1 MSVELKPGWL
11 ARDVA
16 LAAER
21 LSRSSGRTPNAI
33 FLEEYTPGQGRKKKY
48 SATIAI
54 PVTPEFKETLN
65 KLAWYENVSMSHLAR
80 TLLEVAVLEFIRKS
94 EEAENV

>member
-1 MSVELKPGWL
+1 MSVELEPGWL

-16 LAAER
+16 RAAKR
-21 LSRSSGRTPNAI
+21 LSLSSGRMPNSI

-48 SATIAI
+48 GAAIAI
-54 PVTPEFKETLN
+54 PVTPEFKEVLN
-65 KLAWYENVSMSHLAR
+65 KLAWHENVSASHLGR
-80 TLLEVAVLEFIRKS
+80 TLLEAAVLEFIRLS